1 MTADGDM
8 GLTNALCVRNRDK
21 SWVYV
26 VANQENTDLCVT
38 LRNERHPLRG
48 HYEQYVYQEG
58 LLPNDGSQLRPLNG
72 VREAAGS
79 LSVDIPANTV
89 MLFRFRR

>member
-1 MTADGDM
+1 MFI
-8 GLTNALCVRNRDK
+8 LQQRLNAACRKL
-21 SWVYV
+21 
-26 VANQENTDLCVT
+26 ENTDLCVT

-48 HYEQYVYQEG
+48 FYEQYVYQEG
-58 LLPNDGSQLRPLNG
+58 LLPNDGSQLKPLNG